1 MQLTAACWADSRPS
15 LVEGGAVVGVDPAF
29 VCGGGTAEVGS
40 SELGS
45 IYRAGGMR
53 KRDKDTHVT

>member
-1 MQLTAACWADSRPS
+1 MQLTAACWADSRLS

-45 IYRAGGMR
+45 IYRDEGKGR
-53 KRDKDTHVT
+53 RNEEEG

>member
-1 MQLTAACWADSRPS
+1 M
-15 LVEGGAVVGVDPAF
+15 VGVDPAF

-45 IYRAGGMR
+45 IYRDEGKSR
-53 KRDKDTHVT
+53 RERERDTHAT

>member
-1 MQLTAACWADSRPS
+1 
-15 LVEGGAVVGVDPAF
+15 VEGGAVVGVDPAF

-45 IYRAGGMR
+45 IYRDEGKSR
-53 KRDKDTHVT
+53 RERERDTHAT